1 MIFALSAE
9 FLGAAA
15 PPICNGPGLSVGRSF
30 LSAGGAAAAAAKT
43 PKTQLNK
50 TNNNNNNNNNI
61 NNFHVGSTTP

>member
-15 PPICNGPGLSVGRSF
+15 PPIGSGPGFR
-30 LSAGGAAAAAAKT
+30 SAGGAAAAAAAKT

-50 TNNNNNNNNNI
+50 TNNNNI